1 MYTCIASFTVLPD
14 TCELTRE
21 IIHEEIIPVLRRQRG
36 LVDLMILQSSD
47 EPSQFQVVT
56 FWQTRDHAENHH
68 RDVYSQLIGLL
79 KAHINGEAEVRF
91 FSVDTS
97 TFHHI
102 TAGTVA
108 A

>member
-36 LVDLMILQSSD
+36 LIDLMILQSSD
-47 EPSQFQVVT
+47 EPSQFLMIT
-56 FWQTRDHAENHH
+56 FWETRDHAEDHH
-68 RDVYSQLIGLL
+68 RDVYAQWVELL
-79 KAHINGEAEVRF
+79 KAHIDGEARIRF
-91 FSVDTS
+91 YTVDTS

-102 TAGTVA
+102 AAGTVA
-108 A
+108 

>member
-21 IIHEEIIPVLRRQRG
+21 IIHEEIVPVLRRQLG
-36 LVDLMILQSSD
+36 LVDLMILQSGD
-47 EPSQFQVVT
+47 EPSRFLVIT
-56 FWQTRDHAENHH
+56 FWETRDHAEDYH
-68 RDVYSQLIGLL
+68 RDVYAPLIGLL
-79 KAHINGEAEVRF
+79 KAHLDGEAEVRF

-102 TAGTVA
+102 ALGMLA